1 MRRILPAAVRLC
13 KVPGM
18 RGFFSIGAERISK
31 PGNLGSL
38 VRTAHAFGASSF
50 FAIDPGPDLREMRFV
65 DTSDAG
71 VHLPLYLHDRPE
83 DLVLPKDCVLVGIE
97 LTDDAIDLPSFRHPL
112 RAAYVLGPERGSLS
126 PAMQERCEFVI
137 KIPMKFCVNVGVAG
151 AIVMYDRMICLGRFA
166 ERPVR
171 IGGPTEVLAEHVHG
185 KQKIRNRLR
194 RRRVNTCLAP
204 DGVGNGGATG

>member
-1 MRRILPAAVRLC
+1 
-13 KVPGM
+13 M
-18 RGFFSIGAERISK
+18 RGYFSIGSERISK

-71 VHLPLYLHDRPE
+71 VHLPFYLYDSVAS
-83 DLVLPKDCVLVGIE
+83 LVLPRECVLVGIE

-112 RAAYVLGPERGSLS
+112 RAAYLLGPERGSLS
-126 PAMQERCEFVI
+126 AEAQERCEFII

-151 AIVMYDRMICLGRFA
+151 AIVMYDRMICLGRYA

-171 IGGPTEVLAEHVHG
+171 VGGPTEVLAEHVHG
-185 KQKIRNRLR
+185 KQKIRNRIR
-194 RRRVNTCLAP
+194 RRRMNTCIAP
-204 DGVGNGGATG
+204 GDMGNSVSNE